1 MKQGLNNIEPATR
14 APAHARR
21 HWLRLASAAVAA
33 LGLAACATPDQQ
45 ADSSVYDPLEPFNR
59 YMLAINQG
67 VDTVVLRP
75 VAVAYRDLIPYP
87 VQDAVHNFLT
97 NLTEPV
103 TLLNQLLQGQVNEAG
118 HTLGRF
124 MANSMLGLGG
134 TIVIVDIDDQPGER
148 EDFGQTLG
156 SWGVEEGFYLVLPII
171 GPSNARDSIGMIVDF
186 FTDPFNMW
194 AVAAGADG
202 AQLVRAGLT
211 VVDTRVRTIG
221 AIDALEAD
229 SLDFYARLRSAYTQ
243 MRQAEIENRASSEN
257 PFGSEPF
264 DEDDVWDGEDSADLD
279 IEANDDM
286 STGEDGAST
295 GDVGEAGEAPAE

>member
-1 MKQGLNNIEPATR
+1 MKRALNSTD
-14 APAHARR
+14 
-21 HWLRLASAAVAA
+21 AAIDA
-33 LGLAACATPDQQ
+33 LAAWRGTAESAPRRAVRHLLCVGTIAFGLVGCATQDAEQGS
-45 ADSSVYDPLEPFNR
+45 AVNDPLEPFNR
-59 YMLAINQG
+59 YMLAINRG

-75 VAVAYRDLIPYP
+75 VAVAYRDLVPYP

-124 MANSMLGLGG
+124 MANSTLGLGG

-156 SWGVEEGFYLVLPII
+156 SWGVDEGFYLVLPII
-171 GPSNARDSIGMIVDF
+171 GPSNARDSVGRIVDF
-186 FTDPFNMW
+186 FTDPFNIW
-194 AVAAGADG
+194 AVATEAETV
-202 AQLVRAGLT
+202 QLVVYGLE

-221 AIDALEAD
+221 TIDALEAD

-243 MRQAEIENRASSEN
+243 QRTAQIENRASGDS
-257 PFGSEPF
+257 PFGPEPF
-264 DEDDVWDGEDSADLD
+264 DEEDNPFGPEPFDEEDVS
-279 IEANDDM
+279 
-286 STGEDGAST
+286 GEDGDAN
-295 GDVGEAGEAPAE
+295 